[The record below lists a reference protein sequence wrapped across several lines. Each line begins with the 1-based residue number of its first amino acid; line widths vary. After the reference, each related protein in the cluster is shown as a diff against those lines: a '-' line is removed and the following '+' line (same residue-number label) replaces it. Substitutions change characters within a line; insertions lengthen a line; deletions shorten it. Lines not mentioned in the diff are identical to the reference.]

1 MDLYDIEKPVFLKRN
16 DISNVYNNVKNLRA
30 AILKHSDVSL
40 AAWTMVT
47 NLTSLSTPSHRCLL
61 LIIRTKHGS
70 VSSCNL
76 CNLCL
81 E

>member
-1 MDLYDIEKPVFLKRN
+1 VD
-16 DISNVYNNVKNLRA
+16 NNLNNIRA
-30 AILKHSDVSL
+30 AVLLHSDFSL
-40 AAWTMVT
+40 AAWAMVT

-61 LIIRTKHGS
+61 LIIRTKYVS
-70 VSSCNL
+70 VSSCNF